1 MVQILH
7 GSATTTEAVRRAI
20 QRNQE
25 SVSAKAK
32 RFGNNQKTVTKWRI
46 AILSPARAQ
55 DRAIQSP

>member
-1 MVQILH
+1 M
-7 GSATTTEAVRRAI
+7 TEAVRRAI
-20 QRNQE
+20 QRSQE